1 MEDSLN
7 LELQEYRKKNQQLR
21 RKLREKDSRIQYPA
35 FQLVNCSATLTT
47 LQSNWPVPK

>member
-21 RKLREKDSRIQYPA
+21 RKLREKDSRIQYPV
-35 FQLVNCSATLTT
+35 FQLVSCSATLTT
-47 LQSNWPVPK
+47 PLSSWPVPK